1 MSFTLSDN
9 AQLALLNIATQV
21 LQNPQVTHS
30 HMCCDSD
37 VVISCF
43 RCSELHANGDKA
55 DGITAGMGSL
65 VCGNTAVIIIA

>member
-21 LQNPQVTHS
+21 THS
-30 HMCCDSD
+30 LTCCDSD

-43 RCSELHANGDKA
+43 GSSELHANGDKA
-55 DGITAGMGSL
+55 DGITAGMGSV